1 MAKRIGAFR
10 RKTRH
15 KLGKKTARKGKIP
28 LTSYFQKFKI
38 GDRVAL
44 KAEPAVQKGIYSMRY
59 YGKTGTIKGKQ
70 GRCYEVAIKD
80 RSKQKV
86 LIVHPT
92 HLKKV

>member
-1 MAKRIGAFR
+1 MAKRIGSFR

-15 KLGKKTARKGKIP
+15 KLSKKTAKKGKIS
-28 LTSYFQKFKI
+28 LSTYFQKFKT
-38 GDRVAL
+38 GEKVAL
-44 KAEPAVQKGIYSMRY
+44 KAESAVQKGIYFMRF
-59 YGKTGTIKGKQ
+59 YGKIGIIKGKQ
-70 GRCYEVAIKD
+70 GKCYEVAIKD